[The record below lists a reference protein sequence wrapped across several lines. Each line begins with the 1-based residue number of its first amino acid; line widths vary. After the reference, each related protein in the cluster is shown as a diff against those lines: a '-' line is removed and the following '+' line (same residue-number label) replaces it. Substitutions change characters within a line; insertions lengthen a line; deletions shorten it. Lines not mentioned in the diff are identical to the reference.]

1 MVEEE
6 DYNKY
11 RSRKF
16 ILAMA
21 SFAAV
26 SLFAGYGL
34 LQLATSA
41 ADVALVIGAWAGSDT
56 AILGFYNYA
65 NQKAKDSL

>member
-1 MVEEE
+1 MAQDE

-11 RSRKF
+11 KSRKF
-16 ILAMA
+16 LLAMV

-34 LQLATSA
+34 MRLAASA
-41 ADVALVIGAWAGSDT
+41 ADVALIIGAWAGSDT